1 MGFFSNFGINEAF
14 GAGASLMNFFQ
25 QGKTIEAQKQ
35 MQREQNAWNEK
46 MWNLNNEW
54 NSPAN
59 QRKLLEEAGYNPAA
73 LKDSTATSNSPA
85 QGVNPPNIQA
95 PQLDVQPVIS
105 AIQTNLQSKQVNNEQ
120 ERIHNDY
127 EIGMYDAQTRRIK
140 ALSDVEDVNKPNKR
154 NVEKNIERTEQDIQ
168 NMKTQNEYQ
177 KTVNRFAEA
186 RQKAELESA
195 QSWATIQAEA
205 AAVAHD
211 KNQAELAI
219 LRITPITQMQ
229 QAQAALRAADASMVS
244 AKASERNSLVNQ
256 YLAESQRE
264 LNITLNKKEQQAA
277 LEMIEKVKAAK
288 SYADIVAL
296 EAQAKKDLGKN
307 YMKTI
312 TVVNDVLGAVGSAVD
327 IGTSIHPATRTTKSI
342 VNSTSESRSTSHVHT
357 YRHD

>member
-1 MGFFSNFGINEAF
+1 MGFFSNFGIKEAL
-14 GAGASLMNFFQ
+14 AGGTSLLNFAIQDKTLQ
-25 QGKTIEAQKQ
+25 QQVQ
-35 MQREQNAWNEK
+35 LQREQNAWNEK

-85 QGVNPPNIQA
+85 QGVNPPNLQA
-95 PQLDVQPVIS
+95 PQIDTQPIIS
-105 AIQTNLQSKQVNNEQ
+105 AIQTTLQSKQVNNEQ
-120 ERIHNDY
+120 ERINNDY

-168 NMKTQNEYQ
+168 NMKSQNEYQ
-177 KTVNRFAEA
+177 KIVNKFAEA
-186 RQKAELESA
+186 KQKAELDAAE
-195 QSWATIQAEA
+195 SWATIQHEA
-205 AAVAHD
+205 ASVAHD

-219 LRITPITQMQ
+219 LRITPIATMQ

-244 AKASERNSLVNQ
+244 AKAAERNSFVNQ

-264 LNITLNKKEQQAA
+264 LNITLNKKEQQVA
-277 LEMIEKVKAAK
+277 LEMVEKVKAAK
-288 SYADIVAL
+288 SYADIVQL

-327 IGTSIHPATRTTKSI
+327 IGTSIHPATRTVK
-342 VNSTSESRSTSHVHT
+342 
-357 YRHD
+357 

>member
-1 MGFFSNFGINEAF
+1 MGFFSNFGINEAL

-95 PQLDVQPVIS
+95 PQIDTQPIIS
-105 AIQTNLQSKQVNNEQ
+105 AIQTTLQSKQVDNDKQRLENEY
-120 ERIHNDY
+120 D
-127 EIGMYDAQTRRIK
+127 IGMYNAETQRIK
-140 ALSDVEDVNKPNKR
+140 ALSDISDVNQPNKR
-154 NVEKNIERTEQDIQ
+154 KVEKDIERTEQDIE
-168 NMKTQNEYQ
+168 NMKTQNDYQ
-177 KTVNRFAEA
+177 KTINKFAEA
-186 RQKAELESA
+186 RQKAELEAA

-211 KNQAELAI
+211 KNHAELAI

-244 AKASERNSLVNQ
+244 ATAAERNSFVNQ
-256 YLAESQRE
+256 YLAQSQRD
-264 LNITLNKKEQQAA
+264 LNIALTAKEQKTA
-277 LEMIEKVKAAK
+277 LRMIEEIK
-288 SYADIVAL
+288 SIGAYADIAKL
-296 EAQAKKDLGKN
+296 EAEAKKELGKG

-312 TVVNDVLGAVGSAVD
+312 TVVNDVLHGLSQSSDVYLNTKKGKALGS
-327 IGTSIHPATRTTKSI
+327 RQ
-342 VNSTSESRSTSHVHT
+342 
-357 YRHD
+357 

>member
-1 MGFFSNFGINEAF
+1 MGFFDNFGFKEAL
-14 GAGASLMNFFQ
+14 AGGTSLLNYA
-25 QGKTIEAQKQ
+25 IQKQ
-35 MQREQNAWNEK
+35 TLNQQIQLQQQQNEWNEK
-46 MWNLNNEW
+46 MWHLNNEW

-85 QGVNPPNIQA
+85 QGVNPPNLQA
-95 PQLDVQPVIS
+95 PQIDTQPIIS
-105 AIQTNLQSKQVNNEQ
+105 AIQTSLQSKQVNNEQ
-120 ERIHNDY
+120 ERINNDY

-140 ALSDVEDVNKPNKR
+140 ALSDVEDVNKPNRR
-154 NVEKNIERTEQDIQ
+154 NVEKNIERTEQDIE
-168 NMKTQNEYQ
+168 NMKAQNDYQ
-177 KTVNRFAEA
+177 KIVNKFAEA
-186 RQKAELESA
+186 KQKAELDAAE
-195 QSWATIQAEA
+195 SWATIQHEA

-219 LRITPITQMQ
+219 LRITPIATMQ
-229 QAQAALRAADASMVS
+229 QAQAALRAADASMVN
-244 AKASERNSLVNQ
+244 AKANERNSLVNQ
-256 YLAESQRE
+256 YLAVSQRE
-264 LNITLNKKEQQAA
+264 LNITLNKKEQQVA

-327 IGTSIHPATRTTKSI
+327 IGTSIHPVTRTVK
-342 VNSTSESRSTSHVHT
+342 
-357 YRHD
+357 

>member
-1 MGFFSNFGINEAF
+1 MGFFSNFDIKEAL
-14 GAGASLMNFFQ
+14 AGGTSLLNYAIQDKTLHQ
-25 QGKTIEAQKQ
+25 QVQL
-35 MQREQNAWNEK
+35 QREQNLWNEK
-46 MWNLNNEW
+46 MWHLNNDW

-85 QGVNPPNIQA
+85 QGVNPPNLQA
-95 PQLDVQPVIS
+95 PQVDTQPIIS
-105 AIQTNLQSKQVNNEQ
+105 AIQTTLQSKQVNNEQ

-154 NVEKNIERTEQDIQ
+154 NVEKNIERTEQDIE

-177 KTVNRFAEA
+177 KTVNKFAEA
-186 RQKAELESA
+186 RQKAELEAA

-244 AKASERNSLVNQ
+244 ATAAERNSFVNQ
-256 YLAESQRE
+256 YLAQSQRD
-264 LNITLNKKEQQAA
+264 LNIALTAKEQKVA
-277 LEMIEKVKAAK
+277 LRMVEEIK
-288 SYADIVAL
+288 SAGAYADIARL
-296 EAQAKKDLGKN
+296 EAQAKKDLGKG
-307 YMKTI
+307 YMKTV
-312 TVVNDVLGAVGSAVD
+312 TVVNDVLGAVSQATD
-327 IGTSIHPATRTTKSI
+327 IATSVHPATRTVKSL
-342 VNSTSESRSTSHVHT
+342 SE
-357 YRHD
+357 

>member
-1 MGFFSNFGINEAF
+1 MGFFDNFGITSAL
-14 GAGASLMNFFQ
+14 AGGTSLLNYSAQ
-25 QGKTIEAQKQ
+25 VKNIEMQKELQQKQ
-35 MQREQNAWNEK
+35 NEWNEK
-46 MWNLNNEW
+46 MWHLNNDW

-59 QRKLLEEAGYNPAA
+59 QRKLLEEAGYSPAA

-95 PQLDVQPVIS
+95 PQIDTQPIIS
-105 AIQTNLQSKQVNNEQ
+105 AIQTTLQSKQVNNEQ
-120 ERIHNDY
+120 ERINNDY

-154 NVEKNIERTEQDIQ
+154 NVEKNIERTEQDIE
-168 NMKTQNEYQ
+168 NMKSQNEYQ
-177 KTVNRFAEA
+177 KIVNKFAEA
-186 RQKAELESA
+186 KQKAELDAAE
-195 QSWATIQAEA
+195 SWATIQSEA

-219 LRITPITQMQ
+219 LRITPIATMQ

-244 AKASERNSLVNQ
+244 AKASERNSMVNQ

-264 LNITLNKKEQQAA
+264 LNITLTKKEQQAA
-277 LEMIEKVKAAK
+277 LEIVEKVKAAK
-288 SYADIVAL
+288 SYADLVQL

-307 YMKTI
+307 YLKTI

-342 VNSTSESRSTSHVHT
+342 FNSTS
-357 YRHD
+357 D

>member
-1 MGFFSNFGINEAF
+1 MGFFGNFGITQAL
-14 GAGASLMNFFQ
+14 AGGTSLLNFAMQNKTLQ
-25 QGKTIEAQKQ
+25 QQIQ

-46 MWNLNNEW
+46 MWHLNNDW
-54 NSPAN
+54 NAPAN
-59 QRKLLEEAGYNPAA
+59 QRKLLEEAGYNPAS

-105 AIQTNLQSKQVNNEQ
+105 AIQTNLQSKHVNNEQ
-120 ERIHNDY
+120 ERINNDY

-154 NVEKNIERTEQDIQ
+154 NVEKNIERTEQEME
-168 NMKTQNEYQ
+168 NMRTQNEYQ
-177 KTVNRFAEA
+177 KTVNKFAEA
-186 RQKAELESA
+186 KQKAELEAA
-195 QSWATIQAEA
+195 QAWSTIQQEA

-244 AKASERNSLVNQ
+244 AKASERNSFVNQ
-256 YLAESQRE
+256 YLSESQRE

-327 IGTSIHPATRTTKSI
+327 IGTSIHPATRTVKSL
-342 VNSTSESRSTSHVHT
+342 SE
-357 YRHD
+357 

>member
-1 MGFFSNFGINEAF
+1 MGFFSNFGINEVL
-14 GAGASLMNFFQ
+14 AGGTSLLNFFTQNKTLNQ
-25 QGKTIEAQKQ
+25 QLKL
-35 MQREQNAWNEK
+35 QREQNEWNEK
-46 MWNLNNEW
+46 MWNLNNDW

-95 PQLDVQPVIS
+95 PQIDTQPIIS
-105 AIQTNLQSKQVNNEQ
+105 AIQTSLQSKQVANEQ
-120 ERIHNDY
+120 ERINNDY

-177 KTVNRFAEA
+177 QTVNKFAEA
-186 RQKAELESA
+186 RQKAELDAA

-244 AKASERNSLVNQ
+244 AKAAERNSFVNQ
-256 YLAESQRE
+256 YLAQSQRD
-264 LNITLNKKEQQAA
+264 LNIALTAKEKKVA
-277 LEMIEKVKAAK
+277 LRMIEEIKAAGA
-288 SYADIVAL
+288 YADIARL
-296 EAQAKKDLGKN
+296 EAEAKKDLGKG
-307 YMKTI
+307 YMKTV
-312 TVVNDVLGAVGSAVD
+312 TVVNDVLGSVRSAVD
-327 IGTSIHPATRTTKSI
+327 IGTSIHPATRITKS
-342 VNSTSESRSTSHVHT
+342 
-357 YRHD
+357 Y

>member
-1 MGFFSNFGINEAF
+1 MGFFDNFGITQAL
-14 GAGASLMNFFQ
+14 AGGTSLLNYSAQ
-25 QGKTIEAQKQ
+25 VQNIEMQKELQQKQ
-35 MQREQNAWNEK
+35 NEWNEK
-46 MWNLNNEW
+46 MWHLNNEW

-85 QGVNPPNIQA
+85 QGVNPPNLQA
-95 PQLDVQPVIS
+95 PQIDTQPIIS
-105 AIQTNLQSKQVNNEQ
+105 AIQTTLQSKQVNNEQ
-120 ERIHNDY
+120 ERINNDY

-140 ALSDVEDVNKPNKR
+140 ALSDIDDVNKPNKR
-154 NVEKNIERTEQDIQ
+154 NVEKNIERTEQDIE

-177 KTVNRFAEA
+177 KIVNKFAEA
-186 RQKAELESA
+186 KQKAELDAAE
-195 QSWATIQAEA
+195 SWATIQHEA

-219 LRITPITQMQ
+219 LRITPIATMQ

-244 AKASERNSLVNQ
+244 ATAAERNSFVNQ

-277 LEMIEKVKAAK
+277 LEMVEKVKAAK
-288 SYADIVAL
+288 SYADIVQL

-312 TVVNDVLGAVGSAVD
+312 TVVNDVLGAVGSSVD
-327 IGTSIHPATRTTKSI
+327 IATSIHPATRTTKSI

>member
-1 MGFFSNFGINEAF
+1 MGFFSNFGINEAL
-14 GAGASLMNFFQ
+14 AGGTSLLNFAMQNKTLQ
-25 QGKTIEAQKQ
+25 QQIQ

-46 MWNLNNEW
+46 MWHLNNDW
-54 NSPAN
+54 NAPAN
-59 QRKLLEEAGYNPAA
+59 QRKLLEQAGYNPAA

-95 PQLDVQPVIS
+95 PQIDTQPIIS
-105 AIQTNLQSKQVNNEQ
+105 AIQTTLQSKQVANDKQRLDNE
-120 ERIHNDY
+120 Y

-186 RQKAELESA
+186 RQKAELEAA

-244 AKASERNSLVNQ
+244 ATAAERNSYVNQ
-256 YLAESQRE
+256 YLAQSQRD
-264 LNITLNKKEQQAA
+264 LNIALTAKEQKVA
-277 LEMIEKVKAAK
+277 LRMIEEIKAAGA
-288 SYADIVAL
+288 YADLVRL
-296 EAQAKKDLGKN
+296 EAEAKKDLGKG
-307 YMKTI
+307 YMKTV
-312 TVVNDVLGAVGSAVD
+312 TVVNDVLGAVKSSVD
-327 IGTSIHPATRTTKSI
+327 IGTSIHPATRTVKSL
-342 VNSTSESRSTSHVHT
+342 SE
-357 YRHD
+357 

>member
-1 MGFFSNFGINEAF
+1 MGFFSNFGIKEAL
-14 GAGASLMNFFQ
+14 AGGTSLLNYAIQDKTLQ
-25 QGKTIEAQKQ
+25 QQVQ
-35 MQREQNAWNEK
+35 LQREQNAWNEK
-46 MWNLNNEW
+46 MWHLNNEW

-73 LKDSTATSNSPA
+73 LSDTTATSHSPA
-85 QGVNPPNIQA
+85 QGVNPPNLQA
-95 PQLDVQPVIS
+95 PQIDTQPIIS
-105 AIQTNLQSKQVNNEQ
+105 AIQTSLQSKQVSNEQ
-120 ERIHNDY
+120 ERINNDY

-154 NVEKNIERTEQDIQ
+154 NVEKNIERTEQDIE

-177 KTVNRFAEA
+177 KTVNKFAEA
-186 RQKAELESA
+186 RQKAELEAA

-244 AKASERNSLVNQ
+244 ATAAERNSFVNQ
-256 YLAESQRE
+256 YLADSQRD
-264 LNITLNKKEQQAA
+264 LNIALTAKEQKAA
-277 LEMIEKVKAAK
+277 LRMVEEIK
-288 SYADIVAL
+288 SIGAYADIAKL
-296 EAQAKKDLGKN
+296 EAEAKKELGKG

-312 TVVNDVLGAVGSAVD
+312 TVVNDVLHGLSQSSDVYLNTKKG
-327 IGTSIHPATRTTKSI
+327 KSI
-342 VNSTSESRSTSHVHT
+342 GSR
-357 YRHD
+357 

>member
-1 MGFFSNFGINEAF
+1 MGFFDNFGITQAL
-14 GAGASLMNFFQ
+14 AGGTSLLNYSAQ
-25 QGKTIEAQKQ
+25 IKNIEMQKQ
-35 MQREQNAWNEK
+35 LQQQQNEWNEK
-46 MWNLNNEW
+46 MWHLNNEW
-54 NSPAN
+54 NSPVN
-59 QRKLLEEAGYNPAA
+59 QRKLLEQAGYNPAA

-95 PQLDVQPVIS
+95 PQIDTQPIIS
-105 AIQTNLQSKQVNNEQ
+105 AIQTTLQSKQVNNEQ
-120 ERIHNDY
+120 ERINNEY

-168 NMKTQNEYQ
+168 NMRTQNEYQ
-177 KTVNRFAEA
+177 KVLNKYAEEK
-186 RQKAELESA
+186 QKAELESA
-195 QSWATIQAEA
+195 QAWATIQQEA

-219 LRITPITQMQ
+219 LRITPIATMQ
-229 QAQAALRAADASMVS
+229 HAQAALRAADASMVS
-244 AKASERNSLVNQ
+244 ATAAERNSLVNQ

-277 LEMIEKVKAAK
+277 LEMVEKVKAAK
-288 SYADIVAL
+288 SYADIVKL

-312 TVVNDVLGAVGSAVD
+312 TVVNDVLGAVGSVVD
-327 IGTSIHPATRTTKSI
+327 IGTSIHPATRTVKSL
-342 VNSTSESRSTSHVHT
+342 SE
-357 YRHD
+357 

>member
-1 MGFFSNFGINEAF
+1 MGFFSNFGINEAL
-14 GAGASLMNFFQ
+14 GGVTSLLNYVQ
-25 QGKTIEAQKQ
+25 QNKTLQQ
-35 MQREQNAWNEK
+35 QVQLQREQNEWNEK
-46 MWNLNNEW
+46 MWHLNNDW
-54 NSPAN
+54 NAPAN

-95 PQLDVQPVIS
+95 PQIDTQPIIS
-105 AIQTNLQSKQVNNEQ
+105 AIQTSLQSKQVNNEQ
-120 ERIHNDY
+120 DRINNDY

-154 NVEKNIERTEQDIQ
+154 NVEKNIERTEQDIE
-168 NMKTQNEYQ
+168 NMKSQNEYQ
-177 KTVNRFAEA
+177 KIVNKFAEA
-186 RQKAELESA
+186 KQKAELDAA

-211 KNQAELAI
+211 KNHAELAI
-219 LRITPITQMQ
+219 LRITPIATMQ

-244 AKASERNSLVNQ
+244 ARAAERNSLVNQ
-256 YLAESQRE
+256 YLAESERD
-264 LNITLNKKEQQAA
+264 LNITLNAKEKQAA
-277 LEMIEKVKAAK
+277 LEMVEKVKAAR
-288 SYADIVAL
+288 SYADIVKL

-312 TVVNDVLGAVGSAVD
+312 TVVNDVLGAVGAAVD

-342 VNSTSESRSTSHVHT
+342 VNSTSESRNVSHVHS

>member
-1 MGFFSNFGINEAF
+1 
-14 GAGASLMNFFQ
+14 
-25 QGKTIEAQKQ
+25 
-35 MQREQNAWNEK
+35 

-73 LKDSTATSNSPA
+73 LKDSTATSNAPA

-95 PQLDVQPVIS
+95 PQIDTQPIIS
-105 AIQTNLQSKQVNNEQ
+105 AIQTSLQSKQVNNEQ
-120 ERIHNDY
+120 ERINNDY

-154 NVEKNIERTEQDIQ
+154 NVEKNIERTEQDIV
-168 NMKTQNEYQ
+168 NMRTQNEYQ
-177 KTVNRFAEA
+177 KTVNKFAEA
-186 RQKAELESA
+186 RQKAELEAS
-195 QSWATIQAEA
+195 QSWAKIQAEA

-229 QAQAALRAADASMVS
+229 QAQAALRAADAAMVS
-244 AKASERNSLVNQ
+244 ASAAERNSLVNQ
-256 YLAESQRE
+256 YLAQSQRD
-264 LNITLNKKEQQAA
+264 LNIALTDKEQKVALKMVEEIKAAGAYADLARLEADAKKE
-277 LEMIEKVKAAK
+277 
-288 SYADIVAL
+288 
-296 EAQAKKDLGKN
+296 LGKG
-307 YMKTI
+307 YMKTL
-312 TVVNDVLGAVGSAVD
+312 TVVNDVLGVVSSAVD

-342 VNSTSESRSTSHVHT
+342 VNSTSESRNVSHVHS